1 MYCLAIVDGMVVFAT
16 LHWGCQ
22 DWGAM
27 VLGYDNGVGGHSSYH
42 GRNQSLLMGSSHVC
56 ESCVATIDASG
67 GPVPRPKFSLRVV

>member
-1 MYCLAIVDGMVVFAT
+1 
-16 LHWGCQ
+16 
-22 DWGAM
+22 M

-67 GPVPRPKFSLRVV
+67 GPVPRPKFSLRVVL